1 MGGHLPCTV
10 PTVSAQVTD
19 ITSDLAEL
27 IWKTSQAGES
37 NISTTGA
44 NIIADAILV
53 KFMVDVFPE
62 PHSQSWFQLTEYQEY
77 QAYKASIVGP
87 MKQPDKII

>member
-1 MGGHLPCTV
+1 M
-10 PTVSAQVTD
+10 TD
-19 ITSDLAEL
+19 IKSDLAEL
-27 IWKTSQAGES
+27 IWKTSQAEEG

-62 PHSQSWFQLTEYQEY
+62 PQSQSGFQLAEYQEY
-77 QAYKASIVGP
+77 QAYKASNRGSYETA
-87 MKQPDKII
+87 